1 MTRPLAA
8 GGFFVA
14 LVQPNKMTL
23 LWNPF
28 DLGKLDFS
36 LLKPQVNRGTGVG
49 GRHPPG
55 WGSQK
60 APPRINPKT
69 QGQNLAVKDG
79 EVHRE

>member
-14 LVQPNKMTL
+14 LVHPNKMTL

-28 DLGKLDFS
+28 DLGNSVFRFYN
-36 LLKPQVNRGTGVG
+36 PGQQGTGVAVG
-49 GRHPPG
+49 IPRV
-55 WGSQK
+55 GSQK